1 MIAMERTSKLPT
13 LVRARA
19 PLRIGLAGGGTDIK
33 DFYSEHGGAVLN
45 TTINRYAYAELMP
58 NEKGFEA
65 EALDAGVNQLI
76 AHDATTEVL
85 PSQLLLHKAV
95 YRKIISKFNSDTP
108 LGCRLRTYCDA
119 PIGSGLGSSST
130 LVVAMLKAF
139 VEALN
144 LGIDDYEIAELAYTI
159 EREDCGLAGGRQ
171 DQYSATFGGFNFIEF
186 EHDRTIVNPLRV
198 KNWFRCELES
208 SLLLHFTGVSRQS
221 ADVIE
226 DQTKAAHDPLDD
238 RLAFLHNIKDEARA
252 MKEAVLKCDREGIV
266 ASLNRS
272 WYNKART
279 STKVSSPV
287 IEERIQLGQRH
298 GAEAAKVSGAG
309 GGGFI
314 LFMSH
319 PSKAI
324 QLRRALLET
333 GGETSFCCLS
343 DHGAQAWRIS

>member
-1 MIAMERTSKLPT
+1 MSPSVIPR

-19 PLRIGLAGGGTDIK
+19 PLRVGLAGGGTDIV
-33 DFYSEHGGAVLN
+33 DFYSVHGGAVLN
-45 TTINRYAYAELMP
+45 ATINRYAYAELSRSDH
-58 NEKGFEA
+58 GFVA
-65 EALDAGVNQLI
+65 EALDAEIQQAI
-76 AHDATTEVL
+76 AENVSGDTL
-85 PSQLLLHKAV
+85 PRQLLLHYAV
-95 YRKIISKFNSDTP
+95 YSRVVSDFNDGIPIACKLS
-108 LGCRLRTYCDA
+108 TYCDA

-144 LGIDDYEIAELAYTI
+144 LGIDDYEIAELAYAI

-221 ADVIE
+221 AEVIE
-226 DQTKAAHDPLDD
+226 DQVKASHDQDSE
-238 RLAFLHNIKDEARA
+238 RHSFLNNLKHEARV
-252 MKEAVLKCDREGIV
+252 MKEAVLKCDRDGMVE
-266 ASLNRS
+266 SLNRS
-272 WYNKART
+272 WQNKAQT
-279 STKVSSPV
+279 SSKVSSPV
-287 IEERIQLGQRH
+287 IEERIALAHEH

-314 LFMSH
+314 LFMTH

-324 QLRRALLET
+324 QLRRALLEA

-343 DHGAQAWRIS
+343 EHGAQAWRI

>member
-1 MIAMERTSKLPT
+1 MTSIAMPR

-19 PLRIGLAGGGTDIK
+19 PLRVGLAGGGTDIK
-33 DFYSEHGGAVLN
+33 DFYSVHGGAVLN
-45 TTINRYAYAELMP
+45 TTINRYAYAELSRCD
-58 NEKGFEA
+58 NGFIA
-65 EALDAGVNQLI
+65 EALDSGLHQQIDAGTPVDQL
-76 AHDATTEVL
+76 
-85 PSQLLLHKAV
+85 PRQLLLHQAV
-95 YRKIISKFNSDTP
+95 YSKIVVDFNGGTP
-108 LGCRLRTYCDA
+108 FACRLSTYCDA

-130 LVVAMLKAF
+130 LVVAMVKAF

-221 ADVIE
+221 AEVIE
-226 DQTKAAHDPLDD
+226 DQTKAAHEQLSEK
-238 RLAFLHNIKDEARA
+238 LNFLHNLKQEART
-252 MKEAVLKCDREGIV
+252 MKEAVLKCDRDGISE
-266 ASLNRS
+266 SLNRS
-272 WYNKART
+272 WQNKAQT
-279 STKVSSPV
+279 SSKVSSPV
-287 IEERIQLGQRH
+287 IEERIALAQQH

-314 LFMSH
+314 LFMTH
-319 PSKAI
+319 PSRAI
-324 QLRRALLET
+324 QLRRALLEA
-333 GGETSFCCLS
+333 GGETTFCCLS
-343 DHGAQAWRIS
+343 EHGAQAWRV

>member
-1 MIAMERTSKLPT
+1 MTSPVLPR

-19 PLRIGLAGGGTDIK
+19 PLRVGLAGGGTDII
-33 DFYSEHGGAVLN
+33 DFYSVHGGAVLN
-45 TTINRYAYAELMP
+45 TTINRYAYAELSRS
-58 NEKGFEA
+58 EDGFVA
-65 EALDAGVNQLI
+65 EALDAGIQQAI
-76 AHDATTEVL
+76 AEDVPSDTL
-85 PSQLLLHKAV
+85 PRQLLLHHAV
-95 YRKIISKFNSDTP
+95 YARVVRDFNGGTP
-108 LGCRLRTYCDA
+108 LACRLSTYCDA

-221 ADVIE
+221 AEVIE
-226 DQTKAAHDPLDD
+226 DQTRAAHDQQSE
-238 RLAFLHNIKDEARA
+238 RLSFLHNLKQEARS
-252 MKEAVLKCDREGIV
+252 MKEAVLKCDRDGIV
-266 ASLNRS
+266 DSLNRS
-272 WYNKART
+272 WQNKALT
-279 STKVSSPV
+279 SSKVSSPV
-287 IEERIQLGQRH
+287 IEERIALAHEH

-314 LFMSH
+314 LFMTH

-324 QLRRALLET
+324 QLRRALLEA

-343 DHGAQAWRIS
+343 EHGAQAWRI

>member
-1 MIAMERTSKLPT
+1 MKYLPT
-13 LVRARA
+13 KVRARA
-19 PLRIGLAGGGTDIK
+19 PLRVGLAGGGTDII
-33 DFYSEHGGAVLN
+33 DFYSVHGGAVLN
-45 TTINRYAYAELMP
+45 TTISRYAYAELSRS
-58 NEKGFEA
+58 EDGFVA
-65 EALDAGVNQLI
+65 EALDAGIQQAI
-76 AHDATTEVL
+76 AEDVPGDTL
-85 PSQLLLHKAV
+85 PRQLLLHHAV
-95 YRKIISKFNSDTP
+95 YARVVRDFNGGTP
-108 LGCRLRTYCDA
+108 LACKLSTYCDA

-159 EREDCGLAGGRQ
+159 ERRDCGLAGGRQ

-221 ADVIE
+221 AEVIE
-226 DQTKAAHDPLDD
+226 DQTRAAHDQQSE
-238 RLAFLHNIKDEARA
+238 RLSFLHNLKQEARS
-252 MKEAVLKCDREGIV
+252 MKEAVLKCDRGGIV
-266 ASLNRS
+266 DSLNRS
-272 WYNKART
+272 WQNKALT

-287 IEERIQLGQRH
+287 IEERIALAHEH

-314 LFMSH
+314 LFMTH

-324 QLRRALLET
+324 QLRRALLEA

-343 DHGAQAWRIS
+343 EHGAQAWRI

>member
-1 MIAMERTSKLPT
+1 MTFTLLPR

-19 PLRIGLAGGGTDIK
+19 PLRVGLAGGGTDII
-33 DFYSEHGGAVLN
+33 DFYSVYGGAVLN
-45 TTINRYAYAELMP
+45 TTINRYAYAELARC
-58 NEKGFEA
+58 EEGFIA
-65 EALDAGVNQLI
+65 EALDAGIHQVIGESVQV
-76 AHDATTEVL
+76 DTL
-85 PSQLLLHKAV
+85 PRQLLLHYAV
-95 YRKIISKFNSDTP
+95 YCRIVRDFNDGNALP
-108 LGCRLRTYCDA
+108 CRLSTYCDA

-144 LGIDDYEIAELAYTI
+144 LGIDDYDIAELAYNI
-159 EREDCGLAGGRQ
+159 EREDCGLSGGRQ

-186 EHDRTIVNPLRV
+186 EPDRTIVNPLRV

-221 ADVIE
+221 AEVIE
-226 DQTKAAHDPLDD
+226 DQVKAAHDQEGE
-238 RLAFLHNIKDEARA
+238 RLSFLRNLKQEAHT
-252 MKEAVLKCDREGIV
+252 MKEAVLKCDRGRIV
-266 ASLNRS
+266 ESLNRS
-272 WYNKART
+272 WQNKALT
-279 STKVSSPV
+279 SSKVSSPV
-287 IEERIQLGQRH
+287 IEERIALAQQH

-314 LFMSH
+314 LFMTH

-324 QLRRALLET
+324 QLRRALLDA

-343 DHGAQAWRIS
+343 EHGAQAWRI